1 MVALASMAV
10 VANGGLGERGG
21 DCEWWPWR
29 AWRWLRVVVLVTWRW
44 LRVVALAWL
53 AVVVSGGF
61 GDVAVVASG
70 GLGVAGGGCE

>member
-1 MVALASMAV
+1 M
-10 VANGGLGERGG
+10 
-21 DCEWWPWR
+21 
-29 AWRWLRVVVLVTWRW
+29 
-44 LRVVALAWL
+44 VALAWL